1 MVDKAVV
8 DCKRLLEKKRKHREG
23 HTGFDRLDQFKRGA
37 KLRNKKAS
45 DSVGDMMSKHIT
57 QLFTM
62 LEEESWGED
71 IPMSQ
76 WKETIYDS
84 INYHMLLLAALSEEK
99 GE

>member
-1 MVDKAVV
+1 MDKALI

-23 HTGFDRLDQFKRGA
+23 KGGTDRLDQFKRGA
-37 KLRNKKAS
+37 ALRDKKVS
-45 DSVGDMMSKHIT
+45 DSVGDMMSKHVT

-71 IPMSQ
+71 IPFAQ
-76 WKETIYDS
+76 WKEVIYDS
-84 INYHMLLLAALSEEK
+84 INYHLLLFAALSEEK